1 VILHA
6 LERDDP
12 IAGRLDDFVEYLEP
26 VALAQTELR
35 QLVLDQPL
43 CRFFQGLLHFPNTD
57 TSQPFLVKAVVYQFL
72 SKKVRLARTSTTER
86 ALIASRVKQRLEYL
100 SRWNLKL

>member
-6 LERDDP
+6 LERDNP
-12 IAGRLDDFVEYLEP
+12 IAGRLNDFVEYLEP
-26 VALAQTELR
+26 VALAQAELR

-57 TSQPFLVKAVVYQFL
+57 ASQPLFVQAIVYQFL
-72 SKKVRLARTSTTER
+72 SEEVRLAGTSTAER
-86 ALIASRVKQRLEYL
+86 TLIASRVKQRLEYL